1 MPETTGLIIGS
12 VVTLLIFSYL
22 IGDNLLYR
30 WALALLVGAGT
41 GYALAV
47 ALHFIIFDWV
57 NNIQASDSLTMRL
70 YYLVPLLLGALL
82 LLKGIPRLSALG
94 NVSMGFMLGAG
105 AAVAISGALL
115 GTLVPQM
122 QATATGISLKDG
134 GAALLNGGLV
144 LAGTLTSLFVFS
156 PRLRRADKELRP
168 ITLWLQRTGRAF
180 VVVSLA
186 VAFSGAL
193 TSALTILIERL
204 WELVD
209 FAQLLFQ
216 FLSSVTGS

>member
-57 NNIQASDSLTMRL
+57 NNIQASDSLAMRL
-70 YYLVPLLLGALL
+70 YYLAPLLLGALL

-94 NVSMGFMLGAG
+94 NVSMGFILGVG
-105 AAVAISGALL
+105 AALAISGALL
-115 GTLVPQM
+115 GTLIPQM
-122 QATATGISLKDG
+122 QATATGISLKDEG
-134 GAALLNGGLV
+134 TTLLNGGLV

-156 PRLRRADKELRP
+156 PRLRQADKELRP

-204 WELVD
+204 WELAD
-209 FAQLLFQ
+209 FTQLLFQ

>member
-57 NNIQASDSLTMRL
+57 NNIQASDSLALRL
-70 YYLVPLLLGALL
+70 YYLAPLLLGALL
-82 LLKGIPRLSALG
+82 LLKGIPRLSSLG
-94 NVSMGFMLGAG
+94 NVSMGFILGVG
-105 AAVAISGALL
+105 AALAISGALL
-115 GTLVPQM
+115 GTLIPQM
-122 QATATGISLKDG
+122 QATATGISLKG
-134 GAALLNGGLV
+134 EGAALLNGGLV

-156 PRLRRADKELRP
+156 PRLRQADKELQP

-204 WELVD
+204 WELAD
-209 FAQLLFQ
+209 FVQLLFQ

>member
-47 ALHFIIFDWV
+47 SLRFIIFDWL
-57 NNIQASDSLTMRL
+57 NNIQASDSLSMRL
-70 YYLVPLLLGALL
+70 YYLAPLLLGALL

-94 NVSMGFMLGAG
+94 NVSMGFMLGVG

-122 QATATGISLKDG
+122 QATATGISLENG
-134 GAALLNGGLV
+134 EAALLNGGLV
-144 LAGTLTSLFVFS
+144 LVGTLTSLFVFS
-156 PRLRRADKELRP
+156 PRLRRADKELHP

-204 WELVD
+204 WELAD
-209 FAQLLFQ
+209 FTQLLFR

>member
-12 VVTLLIFSYL
+12 IVTLLIFSYL

-47 ALHFIIFDWV
+47 ALHFVIFDWV
-57 NNIQASDSLTMRL
+57 SNVQASDSLTLRL

-94 NVSMGFMLGAG
+94 NVSMGFILGVG
-105 AAVAISGALL
+105 AAVAVSGALL
-115 GTLVPQM
+115 GTLIPQM
-122 QATATGISLKDG
+122 QTTATGIPLKDG
-134 GAALLNGGLV
+134 GAALLNGGLILV
-144 LAGTLTSLFVFS
+144 GTLTSLFVFS
-156 PRLRRADKELRP
+156 PRLRQADKELRP
-168 ITLWLQRTGRAF
+168 ITLWLQRLGRAF

-204 WELVD
+204 WGLAD

>member
-1 MPETTGLIIGS
+1 MSETTGLIIGS
-12 VVTLLIFSYL
+12 VVTLLVFSYL

-47 ALHFIIFDWV
+47 TLHFIIFDWV
-57 NNIQASDSLTMRL
+57 NNRQASDSLALRL

-94 NVSMGFMLGAG
+94 NVSMGFMLGVG
-105 AAVAISGALL
+105 AALAISGALL
-115 GTLVPQM
+115 GTLIPQM

-144 LAGTLTSLFVFS
+144 LVGTLTSLFVFS
-156 PRLRRADKELRP
+156 PRLRQADKELRP
-168 ITLWLQRTGRAF
+168 IALWLQRTGRAF

-204 WELVD
+204 WELAD
-209 FAQLLFQ
+209 FVQLLFQ

>member
-12 VVTLLIFSYL
+12 IVTLLIFSYL

-47 ALHFIIFDWV
+47 ALHFVIFDWV
-57 NNIQASDSLTMRL
+57 NNIQTSDSLTLHL

-94 NVSMGFMLGAG
+94 NVSMGFMLGVG

-115 GTLVPQM
+115 GTLIPQM
-122 QATATGISLKDG
+122 QTTATGISLKDG
-134 GAALLNGGLV
+134 GVALLNGGLILV
-144 LAGTLTSLFVFS
+144 GTLTSLFVFS
-156 PRLRRADKELRP
+156 PRLRRADKELHP

-204 WELVD
+204 WELAD
-209 FAQLLFQ
+209 FVQLLFR

>member
-47 ALHFIIFDWV
+47 SLRFIIFDWL
-57 NNIQASDSLTMRL
+57 NNIQASDSLPLRL
-70 YYLVPLLLGALL
+70 YYLAPLLLGALL

-94 NVSMGFMLGAG
+94 NVSMGFMLGVG

-122 QATATGISLKDG
+122 QATATGISLENG

-144 LAGTLTSLFVFS
+144 LVGTLTSLFVFS
-156 PRLRRADKELRP
+156 PRLRRADKELHP

-204 WELVD
+204 WELAD
-209 FAQLLFQ
+209 FTQLLFR

>member
-1 MPETTGLIIGS
+1 MSETTGLIIGS
-12 VVTLLIFSYL
+12 VVTLLVFSYL

-47 ALHFIIFDWV
+47 TLHFIIFDWV
-57 NNIQASDSLTMRL
+57 NNIQASDSLALRL

-94 NVSMGFMLGAG
+94 NVSMGFMLGVG

-115 GTLVPQM
+115 GTLIPQM

-144 LAGTLTSLFVFS
+144 LVGTLTSLFVFS
-156 PRLRRADKELRP
+156 PRLRQADKELRP
-168 ITLWLQRTGRAF
+168 IALWLQRTGRAF

-204 WELVD
+204 WELAD
-209 FAQLLFQ
+209 FVQLLFQ

>member
-1 MPETTGLIIGS
+1 MSETTGLIIGS
-12 VVTLLIFSYL
+12 VVTLLVFSYL

-57 NNIQASDSLTMRL
+57 NNIQASDSLALRL
-70 YYLVPLLLGALL
+70 YYLAPLLLGALL
-82 LLKGIPRLSALG
+82 LLKGIPRLSSLG
-94 NVSMGFMLGAG
+94 NVSMGFILGVG
-105 AAVAISGALL
+105 AALAISGALL
-115 GTLVPQM
+115 GTLIPQM
-122 QATATGISLKDG
+122 QATATGISLKDA
-134 GAALLNGGLV
+134 GATLLNGGLV

-156 PRLRRADKELRP
+156 PRLRQADKELRP
-168 ITLWLQRTGRAF
+168 IALWLQRIGRAF

-186 VAFSGAL
+186 VVFSGAL

-204 WELVD
+204 WELAD

>member
-57 NNIQASDSLTMRL
+57 NNIQAGVSLALRL
-70 YYLVPLLLGALL
+70 YYLAPLLLGALL

-94 NVSMGFMLGAG
+94 NVSMGFMLGVG

-115 GTLVPQM
+115 GTLIPQM
-122 QATATGISLKDG
+122 QATSTGISLKEG

-144 LAGTLTSLFVFS
+144 LIGTLTSLFVFS
-156 PRLRRADKELRP
+156 PRLRQADKELRP

-204 WELVD
+204 WELAD
-209 FAQLLFQ
+209 FTQLLLQ

>member
-47 ALHFIIFDWV
+47 GLRFIIFDWL
-57 NNIQASDSLTMRL
+57 NNIQASDSLSLRL
-70 YYLVPLLLGALL
+70 YYLAPLLLGALL

-94 NVSMGFMLGAG
+94 NVSMGFMLGVG

-115 GTLVPQM
+115 GTLIPQM
-122 QATATGISLKDG
+122 QTTATGISLKDG

-144 LAGTLTSLFVFS
+144 LVGTLTSLFVFS
-156 PRLRRADKELRP
+156 PRLRRADKELPP

-180 VVVSLA
+180 VVVFLA

-204 WELVD
+204 WELAD
-209 FAQLLFQ
+209 FTQLLFR

>member
-47 ALHFIIFDWV
+47 SLRFIIFDWL
-57 NNIQASDSLTMRL
+57 NNIQASDSLPLRL
-70 YYLVPLLLGALL
+70 YYLAPLLLGALL

-94 NVSMGFMLGAG
+94 NVSMGFMLGVG

-122 QATATGISLKDG
+122 QATATGISLENG

-144 LAGTLTSLFVFS
+144 LVGTLTSLFVFS
-156 PRLRRADKELRP
+156 PRLRRADKELHP

-204 WELVD
+204 WELAD
-209 FAQLLFQ
+209 FTQLLFR
-216 FLSSVTGS
+216 FLSSVIGS

>member
-57 NNIQASDSLTMRL
+57 NNIQASVSLALRL
-70 YYLVPLLLGALL
+70 YYLAPLLLGALL

-94 NVSMGFMLGAG
+94 NVSMGFMLGVG

-115 GTLVPQM
+115 GTLIPQM
-122 QATATGISLKDG
+122 QATSTGISLKEG

-144 LAGTLTSLFVFS
+144 LIGTLTSLFVFS
-156 PRLRRADKELRP
+156 PRLRQADKELRP

-204 WELVD
+204 WELAD
-209 FAQLLFQ
+209 FTQLLLQ

>member
-12 VVTLLIFSYL
+12 IVTLLIFSYL

-47 ALHFIIFDWV
+47 ALHFVIFDWV
-57 NNIQASDSLTMRL
+57 NNIQASDSLTLRL

-94 NVSMGFMLGAG
+94 NVSMGFMLGVG
-105 AAVAISGALL
+105 AAVAVSGALL
-115 GTLVPQM
+115 GTLIPQM
-122 QATATGISLKDG
+122 QTTATGISLKAG
-134 GAALLNGGLV
+134 GSALLNGGLILV
-144 LAGTLTSLFVFS
+144 GTLSSLFVFS
-156 PRLRRADKELRP
+156 PRLRQADKELRP
-168 ITLWLQRTGRAF
+168 ITLWLQRLGRAF

-204 WELVD
+204 WGLAD

>member
-47 ALHFIIFDWV
+47 SLRFIIFDWL
-57 NNIQASDSLTMRL
+57 NNIQASDSLPLRL
-70 YYLVPLLLGALL
+70 YYLAPLLLGALL

-94 NVSMGFMLGAG
+94 NVSMGFMLGVG

-122 QATATGISLKDG
+122 QATATGISLENG

-144 LAGTLTSLFVFS
+144 LVGTLTSLFVFS
-156 PRLRRADKELRP
+156 PRLRRADKELHP

-204 WELVD
+204 WELAD
-209 FAQLLFQ
+209 FAQLLFR
-216 FLSSVTGS
+216 FLSSVIGS